1 LQLQLQLIT
10 IAGFSGLFSVFDD
23 LRLQVRVQKI
33 TMAQKSRDAAT
44 MPRESNN
51 EVQQQ
56 QQHRRH
62 FPPEIETRTSSGRRP
77 EDDGRDNKIVNG
89 SRPLPGANKPMTVTA
104 AKTSAAN
111 HDHEASPR
119 SAQLRVVINRFGLLE
134 LDLSDRNLRSIPDAV
149 FALSRLEVLRLS
161 RNRLRSMPNTV
172 SGLRHLR
179 HLDVGNNEMDELPV
193 ALAACSRLVEL
204 DVRSNKL
211 TSIPATLPSGLSR
224 HLRALRLAGNRID
237 QLPDDFGRLGALR
250 LVDLS
255 CNRLRD
261 LPPSFGDLRELNVLI
276 LSDNGFDRLPVGVC
290 RLTNLETLDLN
301 KNQLSDLP
309 DNFDRLRRL
318 RELRLAA
325 NRFDSIP
332 DSVAR
337 TYGLIVLDVSDNA
350 VTSLPA
356 GLATMPRLVE
366 LDARRNAID
375 RFPEVNTG
383 WPCLERLNVS
393 GNRLRTLPVGAMTRL
408 RRLDADRNWL
418 TDVPHGIHRL
428 ASTLEL
434 LSLAG
439 NRITHLSAD
448 LALLK
453 RLRVLDV
460 SDNALRSIPK
470 AVEQMPG
477 LETFDVTGNDLEP
490 RDAVGGPRGGRVL
503 NGHPVAY
510 VVDGLSGPP
519 PPGAVPLVFTQTP
532 SGLLYAT
539 PAAAVPLIGHMNGRT
554 AAVRRPVAGAA
565 SGAPHASGLVTS
577 RNKSS
582 GGSGVLGLFRKK
594 KNGGGNGHDSGG
606 SVGNSS
612 DKRLG
617 LNAGTQTARDVDA
630 GGHFQF
636 PTASSDMMSPSTF
649 SGANGS
655 SGGVAVGANRPPPSF
670 GGHRPDWNGWP
681 STVNGRGLDS
691 VSREA
696 IHSTARSMSI
706 GDLHELESFAT
717 VGTVAERTAT
727 SERRLKQP
735 RWKST
740 MDVTKSY
747 GDDHPSAFRSPVADH
762 RRRSVSG
769 DSDGDDGRFSDT
781 VTVNDEVGDRLS
793 LGEDDFEFLPPNVH
807 DAKLMRI
814 ADDLETMLNEQLLD
828 PIIDGHQANGLS
840 SGQHRAANQPA
851 VGVGLRP
858 VLQTTTSRV
867 NGTRGNSSNM

>member
-1 LQLQLQLIT
+1 
-10 IAGFSGLFSVFDD
+10 
-23 LRLQVRVQKI
+23 
-33 TMAQKSRDAAT
+33 MAQKSRDAT
-44 MPRESNN
+44 ILPRESNN
-51 EVQQQ
+51 EVQQR
-56 QQHRRH
+56 HRRH
-62 FPPEIETRTSSGRRP
+62 FSPEIEMRASSGRRR

-89 SRPLPGANKPMTVTA
+89 SRPLPGVNKAVSATA
-104 AKTSAAN
+104 TKTNTNEVAV
-111 HDHEASPR
+111 HDDEPPSR

-134 LDLSDRNLRSIPDAV
+134 LDLSDRNMRSVPDAV
-149 FALSRLEVLRLS
+149 FGLSRLEVLRLS
-161 RNRLRSMPNTV
+161 RNRLRSMPQTV
-172 SGLRHLR
+172 SALRHLR
-179 HLDVGNNEMDELPV
+179 HLDVGNNELDELPA

-204 DVRSNKL
+204 DVRSNRL
-211 TSIPATLPSGLSR
+211 TLIPATLPSGLSR
-224 HLRALRLAGNRID
+224 HLRAMRLSGNRID

-255 CNRLRD
+255 CNRLRE
-261 LPPSFGDLRELNVLI
+261 LPPSFGDLRELNVLN
-276 LSDNGFDRLPVGVC
+276 LSDNGFDRLPVGIC

-337 TYGLIVLDVSDNA
+337 TSSLIVLDVSDNA

-356 GLATMPRLVE
+356 GLATLPRLVE

-383 WPCLERLNVS
+383 WQCLERLNVS

-439 NRITHLSAD
+439 NRITHLSSD

-453 RLRVLDV
+453 QLRVLDV

-470 AVEQMPG
+470 AIEQMPG
-477 LETFDVTGNDLEP
+477 LETLDVTGNDLEP
-490 RDAVGGPRGGRVL
+490 RETVGGSKGGRIL

-539 PAAAVPLIGHMNGRT
+539 PAAAVPLAGHSNGH
-554 AAVRRPVAGAA
+554 AAFVRRPAVGAA
-565 SGAPHASGLVTS
+565 SGTSPANGLVTT

-582 GGSGVLGLFRKK
+582 GASGVLGLFRKK
-594 KNGGGNGHDSGG
+594 NSGEIGRNDGIIVG
-606 SVGNSS
+606 SSS

-630 GGHFQF
+630 GGLFQF
-636 PTASSDMMSPSTF
+636 PSASSDGMSPSTF
-649 SGANGS
+649 SIANS
-655 SGGVAVGANRPPPSF
+655 SGIGATVGANRPPPSF
-670 GGHRPDWNGWP
+670 GGIRSDRNGWP
-681 STVNGRGLDS
+681 SAANGRGLDS

-706 GDLHELESFAT
+706 GDLHDLESFAT
-717 VGTVAERTAT
+717 VGTAAERTAT

-735 RWKST
+735 QWKST
-740 MDVTKSY
+740 LDVTTSNGNDPTSANRPSAADRRRRGDS
-747 GDDHPSAFRSPVADH
+747 GDDD
-762 RRRSVSG
+762 
-769 DSDGDDGRFSDT
+769 DYDDGRFSDT

-807 DAKLMRI
+807 DTKLMRI

-828 PIIDGHQANGLS
+828 PIIDGHRVNGSS
-840 SGQHRAANQPA
+840 SGQQRATNQPA
-851 VGVGLRP
+851 AGVRQRA
-858 VLQTTTSRV
+858 VLQKTGDRV
-867 NGTRGNSSNM
+867 NGTRGADA